1 MNKDIYMFYDPVT
14 GSMFSLGEYDHVMKV
29 ADSYMEKMA
38 IYMRIMQQKRQ
49 EAALADL
56 LK

>member
-1 MNKDIYMFYDPVT
+1 MFYDPVT

-38 IYMRIMQQKRQ
+38 LYMRIVQEKRR
-49 EAALADL
+49 EAALAEL